1 MTKLVLSVR
10 EVIILILLL
19 IARCTKIYKIVFLQI
34 IFDMEIK
41 EKIGKRLRELRT
53 AKGLSQE
60 KFSFECELDR
70 TYIASIEQG
79 KRNVSIVNIE
89 KIATA
94 LGLSVSEFFN
104 SNLFQND
111 KS

>member
-1 MTKLVLSVR
+1 MLSVR

>member
-1 MTKLVLSVR
+1 MN
-10 EVIILILLL
+10 
-19 IARCTKIYKIVFLQI
+19 
-34 IFDMEIK
+34 IK

-79 KRNVSIVNIE
+79 KRNISAVNIE
-89 KIATA
+89 KIAKA
-94 LGLSVSEFFN
+94 FDISISKFFN
-104 SNLFQND
+104 SKIFHNND
-111 KS
+111 NGK

>member
-1 MTKLVLSVR
+1 M
-10 EVIILILLL
+10 
-19 IARCTKIYKIVFLQI
+19 
-34 IFDMEIK
+34 DIK

-79 KRNVSIVNIE
+79 RRNVSINNIE
-89 KIATA
+89 KIAKA
-94 LGLSVSEFFN
+94 FGISIFDFFN
-104 SNLFQND
+104 SKLFQ
-111 KS
+111 